1 MSIFQQLESM
11 MNSSMRTEEF
21 EMVPGES
28 KYEINFNGAPCCVVD
43 FVNQKTE
50 ESDDFEIAQEEP
62 GQYIV
67 YLTNVKDKVKSDEY
81 QGKLKKMGFNKIS
94 VYEDA
99 DPEVDSVPEEEPKQ
113 IESNPDK
120 INKILKL
127 LDNIEFEDADG
138 LSLGSL
144 RAIGDIRK
152 EIQSLNIQSQ
162 EESIESGLKP
172 GMKAFSFRYQLRNI
186 KDKTVVDSSSDLEEL
201 KSKRKDDQYI
211 YDNREK
217 GRVEIQVDDMDEG
230 QINESSN
237 EEVIDLFIND
247 NFPHDKDE
255 ANKMGIKRWMSVWGS
270 NNLKIS
276 KQNNG
281 WALVNY
287 NTPILFRDDEGMIY
301 FNTDKYSV
309 TTSKIQNQ
317 IRKSL
322 SGKEFKEVDEKTIRE
337 KIQ

>member
-11 MNSSMRTEEF
+11 MASVMRTEEF
-21 EMVPGES
+21 EMDPQES
-28 KYEINFNGAPCCVVD
+28 KYQITFNGAPCCVVD

-67 YLTNVKDKVKSDEY
+67 YLTNIKDKAKADEY

-94 VYEDA
+94 VYEDV
-99 DPEVDSVPEEEPKQ
+99 DPVEPEV
-113 IESNPDK
+113 ESIQNIKSSND
-120 INKILKL
+120 IDVILKL

-144 RAIGDIRK
+144 KAIGDIRK
-152 EIQSLNIQSQ
+152 IVQKLNVPTNETHISGEPGKEGSLDDEDMFKCTKCDFRGKYKDVSKSGNPRCPKCGAPMFNDEPY
-162 EESIESGLKP
+162 EESKNIE
-172 GMKAFSFRYQLRNI
+172 
-186 KDKTVVDSSSDLEEL
+186 EE
-201 KSKRKDDQYI
+201 
-211 YDNREK
+211 
-217 GRVEIQVDDMDEG
+217 

-237 EEVIDLFIND
+237 EEVIDLFVND

-255 ANKMGIKRWMSVWGS
+255 ASKMGIKRWMSVWGS
-270 NNLKIS
+270 ENLKIS

-287 NTPILFRDDEGMIY
+287 NTPILFRDSEGKIY

-337 KIQ
+337 KIK